1 MANTYMDK
9 HSTSLASV
17 ICKQNSYHQQNK
29 NKGPTGWCM
38 SIFQAMQEVEKGRR
52 QLTDKNIRETH
63 LNKQTGCGG
72 YNCNPRYE
80 HGDRRIMVQ
89 SLSQVSPRLQTN

>member
-29 NKGPTGWCM
+29 NKGPTWWCM

-72 YNCNPRYE
+72 TIVIPDMNMEIGGSWSKACPR
-80 HGDRRIMVQ
+80 
-89 SLSQVSPRLQTN
+89 